1 MNMCGSIVPCID
13 NLGGKKKE
21 NIWGPEAFCWE
32 RLGVVFISSVVSLL
46 MLDKVNL
53 LTFVTSWMYCILI
66 IFPGAVEYMTWMLKF
81 FILDCFTFQTFLI
94 QIILHIKKLLSEV
107 WQLILFAHFCT
118 SSDHKIWIISF
129 LSKTHIWSTKVLLSI
144 IGGHL
149 KIAEFWGL
157 HNISINIVRQI
168 YLLLRR
174 VLPCICFYDV
184 AYIFDPSN
192 GRQSF
197 DQDFYLILSFKQLQR
212 EFLLDQAIYESLGL
226 AWEKNLFMFVY

>member
-1 MNMCGSIVPCID
+1 M
-13 NLGGKKKE
+13 
-21 NIWGPEAFCWE
+21 
-32 RLGVVFISSVVSLL
+32 
-46 MLDKVNL
+46 
-53 LTFVTSWMYCILI
+53 
-66 IFPGAVEYMTWMLKF
+66 
-81 FILDCFTFQTFLI
+81 
-94 QIILHIKKLLSEV
+94 LSEV
-107 WQLILFAHFCT
+107 WQLILFAHCCT

-129 LSKTHIWSTKVLLSI
+129 LSKTHIWSTKVVLSI

-174 VLPCICFYDV
+174 VLPCICLYDI

-197 DQDFYLILSFKQLQR
+197 DQDFYLILSFKQLQW
-212 EFLLDQAIYESLGL
+212 EFLLDQAIYESLDL
-226 AWEKNLFMFVY
+226 ASEKTCLCLFIKQINKLNSNIIIYLWTNSWVWDSI